1 MNKSL
6 VIIIL
11 YIVGLIYAALE
22 LNIWSANTGP
32 KALLGIIWTVL
43 LLICLFITEKNEE
56 INILKLFSCLVYFY
70 YHYINYLPKQ

>member
-43 LLICLFITEKNEE
+43 LLICLFITEKNERD
-56 INILKLFSCLVYFY
+56 
-70 YHYINYLPKQ
+70 